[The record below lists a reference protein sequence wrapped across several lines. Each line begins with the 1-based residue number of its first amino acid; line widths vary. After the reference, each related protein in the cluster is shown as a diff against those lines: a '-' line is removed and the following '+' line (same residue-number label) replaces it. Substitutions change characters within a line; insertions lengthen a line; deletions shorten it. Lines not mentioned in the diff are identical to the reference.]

1 MRRARRLHCL
11 ISYSSSIYWERKV
24 KFPQC
29 LSNMP
34 WKVRGREHRVSSH
47 VIFYIFLT
55 NTKITQETL
64 YNSTGLHRK
73 CKLDGFQTRL
83 VSVTV
88 LWIEADICH
97 FLFSLITLIR
107 SDLAVSHGCD
117 CVINKYVL
125 HNYFTSISQMEDRTE
140 FRLVFPKEGPFQGH
154 LWLFC
159 KFLTLV
165 NLWNVTEN
173 HKAHLQ

>member
-1 MRRARRLHCL
+1 VTVSKATRLHCQFP
-11 ISYSSSIYWERKV
+11 IPSSIYCVRKV

-55 NTKITQETL
+55 NTKITPETL

-88 LWIEADICH
+88 L
-97 FLFSLITLIR
+97 
-107 SDLAVSHGCD
+107 
-117 CVINKYVL
+117 
-125 HNYFTSISQMEDRTE
+125 
-140 FRLVFPKEGPFQGH
+140 
-154 LWLFC
+154 
-159 KFLTLV
+159 
-165 NLWNVTEN
+165 
-173 HKAHLQ
+173 